1 MSAGAAAVYPGPLVE
16 TTTAQGVE
24 ALTLKPVPAQITQQ
38 ATVSP
43 QSAST
48 ASSTSVIGATIQLV
62 DGTALVPTE
71 ALIATSSTPVAQQ
84 QQPPP
89 LLHLAAPMATIV
101 TTGVPAP
108 TILVPSTQP
117 TVVGPIAV
125 TLAPAPG
132 QVIDYA
138 QLNGAA
144 TQGAEAVSTEGA
156 SEYYIQAAPTG
167 AVEVMHVPQEQ
178 PLIMGGPA
186 PMGEVPIPFDQLKQL
201 LQTQLEY
208 YFSR

>member
-1 MSAGAAAVYPGPLVE
+1 MSAGAAAVYPGPPVE
-16 TTTAQGVE
+16 TTTVQGVE
-24 ALTLKPVPAQITQQ
+24 ALSLKPVPAQITQQ

-71 ALIATSSTPVAQQ
+71 ALIATSTPVAQQ
-84 QQPPP
+84 QQTPP